1 VVWITLTIVAGVLF
15 GIYAERRWPD
25 VAGPGSRKSLTV
37 LLYFVIPPIIFI
49 NLARADFDLGVGVGL
64 ALGLTTVILVGLA
77 GWVIAVPLLRL
88 PRLVAGAVI
97 CCVVTSNTGYL
108 GYPMVLTLMGGDDL
122 AQGVVYDV
130 VVSGIA
136 LTVFAFGVGAAFG
149 TRAGE
154 GFSERMRS
162 FFLKNP
168 LLYAA
173 ILGWIAPHWFAPD
186 LLVEISWALVIL
198 ILPVGFFAVGAVLAE
213 EERIGAIRLP
223 PRIHKPVAGVI
234 FARLLLSP
242 ALLIVLSMPFSGIP
256 RSFYLMAA
264 MPTGLNSMI
273 VGHAYGLD
281 LRTTAESLVY
291 TTAIVVAGAVGWS
304 LVA

>member
-1 VVWITLTIVAGVLF
+1 MIWITLTIIASVLI
-15 GIYAERRWPD
+15 GIYAERRWPSL
-25 VAGPGSRKSLTV
+25 AGPGSRRSLTI

-64 ALGLTTVILVGLA
+64 ALGLVTVIVVGLVSWA
-77 GWVIAVPLLRL
+77 IAVPLLKL
-88 PRLVAGAVI
+88 PRPVAGAVI

-122 AQGVVYDV
+122 TQGVVYDV

-136 LTVFAFGVGAAFG
+136 LTVIAFGVGATFG

-154 GFSERMRS
+154 GFRERTRS

-173 ILGWIAPHWFAPD
+173 ILGWLAPQWMAPD
-186 LLVEISWALVIL
+186 ILVDISWVLVIL

-223 PRIHKPVAGVI
+223 PKIHKPVAAVI
-234 FARLLLSP
+234 FTRLLLSP

-281 LRTTAESLVY
+281 LRTTAEALVY
-291 TTAIVVAGAVGWS
+291 TTAIVVTGAVAWS
-304 LVA
+304 LLG